1 MQELI
6 REPINTNLLQRYIDE
21 WLSHVNTTHNWKRLH
36 QILSNLLMGVVSA
49 TDTHIGSTD
58 LTLTSN
64 RTLAGAGYNFT
75 INNVANLLLSATT
88 DINLTSANQLHITL
102 PSTATAP
109 VGAPLLNTLYGMGVM
124 ELAGYGFPTS
134 LTVVD
139 DNKMLVYNHI
149 SKAFVTQT
157 QPSAVGGFT
166 PGSVLFADTDGSIT
180 EDNSQLFWDK
190 TNNYFGIGTAVP
202 SYRLDVTG
210 NTRLG
215 QTNAALGLES
225 AVVVTH
231 LWNDAGVTPTTL
243 LMSATDTLSP
253 SNSLIIQALVN
264 LTSIFKVRKDGRITT
279 AETVEFTNTLTQQTT
294 PTGFLTLS
302 GSNNGT
308 IQYSTVGN
316 LQTALGIDAAALTAG
331 YIAYGTGSGIT
342 GESGFF
348 YNTTDN
354 RMGLGT
360 DTPMTKLNVV
370 DTINTSPRGI
380 LSSQYSTD
388 TAGARIGFAKARGSV
403 SSPSV
408 ISSGDTIGRLMFRGF
423 DNLYLAAVPA
433 SMGFVESASIE
444 VISTGTIASATGR
457 VPTRMVFSTGTDA
470 ATTVLT
476 EAMRINSDQT
486 VLLSAASVV
495 SISALKSQ
503 GAWFTGGTTTTNKP
517 HFLLEP
523 TGVTVSNNWNIA
535 GTGLGINSESLF
547 TGDLINCQVNS
558 NKKFIVSATGTSYL
572 GGAIQIAGSVNI
584 STGNLTAGTANLSG
598 ITTNNGADTHFVSTG
613 VFTVTTP
620 RYSYLATKTFQPAAV
635 AGTYSGFEFQSIINQ
650 TGTAS
655 GAVRAFFSNPT
666 LTSTVNYR
674 GFEAGSTF
682 APTSGTGT
690 FWGFVFEATINQTG
704 GASGITR
711 GVYINPTLTAAAD
724 FRAIDVV
731 AGRSTFAARV
741 QFGKGA
747 NVASA
752 ATVTLGNDGNLFHIT
767 GTTNIDNITT
777 TNWQAGSEIVLIFDD
792 VLTVNDGTG
801 NLQLAGNFTTSANDT
816 MKLIYNG
823 TSWFELSR
831 SVN

>member
-388 TAGARIGFAKARGSV
+388 TSGARVGFSKARGTV
-403 SSPSV
+403 TVPTV
-408 ISSGDTIGRLMFRGF
+408 IVTGDVIGSLVFRGYDGTF
-423 DNLYLAAVPA
+423 ANY
-433 SMGFVESASIE
+433 VESASIE
-444 VISTGTIASATGR
+444 VVSTGTIASATGR
-457 VPTRMVFSTGTDA
+457 VPSYMTFSTSTD
-470 ATTVLT
+470 TSPSVLT
-476 EAMRINSDQT
+476 ERMRITSAGFVGIATTPSYALDILSSSIGATSGTLGAQLQNNT
-486 VLLSAASVV
+486 VASAGSQQYSPSFIWKGNGWKTADVAASQSVEFYAFVETVQGSASPSGKWVLRKRINGVSPSEVFSVTSSGAGSFPSSVSAVLFTGRFETSTGGIGTNFTAFSNFINADAAGLLGSASTHYRCHFGGFTTSTMTANLSAASV
-495 SISALKSQ
+495 IFGASAATIAAS
-503 GAWFTGGTTTTNKP
+503 GTHPLFANVAIRAMGITA
-517 HFLLEP
+517 
-523 TGVTVSNNWNIA
+523 GA
-535 GTGLGINSESLF
+535 GTLTN
-547 TGDLINCQVNS
+547 
-558 NKKFIVSATGTSYL
+558 SATLYIEGAATAATNNYTLWVDSGTSRF
-572 GGAIQIAGSVNI
+572 GG
-584 STGNLTAGTANLSG
+584 
-598 ITTNNGADTHFVSTG
+598 
-613 VFTVTTP
+613 
-620 RYSYLATKTFQPAAV
+620 
-635 AGTYSGFEFQSIINQ
+635 
-650 TGTAS
+650 
-655 GAVRAFFSNPT
+655 
-666 LTSTVNYR
+666 
-674 GFEAGSTF
+674 
-682 APTSGTGT
+682 
-690 FWGFVFEATINQTG
+690 
-704 GASGITR
+704 
-711 GVYINPTLTAAAD
+711 
-724 FRAIDVV
+724 
-731 AGRSTFAARV
+731 RV
-741 QFGKGA
+741 QFGHGA
-747 NVASA
+747 AVASA
-752 ATVTLGNDGNLFHIT
+752 ATTTLGNDGNLFHIT
-767 GTTNIDNITT
+767 GTTNIDNIST
-777 TNWQAGSEIVLIFDD
+777 TNWQAGSKITLIFDG
-792 VLTVNDGTG
+792 VLTVGDGTG
-801 NLQLAGNFTTSANDT
+801 NMILAGNFTTAANST
-816 MKLIYNG
+816 LCLIYDG

-831 SVN
+831 STN

>member
-6 REPINTNLLQRYIDE
+6 RETISHDLLERYINE
-21 WLSHVNTTHNWKRLH
+21 WLSVSNTSHNWKRLH
-36 QILSNLLMGVVSA
+36 QILINMNDSISEAMGIDTSIYANNGTLAGNRVVTGNGKSLQFAGVAGFSVVSSTLISLTA
-49 TDTHIGSTD
+49 TQT
-58 LTLTSN
+58 LTFNSSATTTFNVNSLHLNINSNSGNAGDVIMADGAGTCSWQPVVGGGPSVNIYNANGALTSN
-64 RTLAGAGYNFT
+64 RTLSGDDNELLFTNLTKFSIDNTDEINLIGTTSSINSTDFT
-75 INNVANLLLSATT
+75 IEATNPYLITGSTAASLAGSPLVA
-88 DINLTSANQLHITL
+88 LTSASGNFGFAAYALPTSLGVGDDGKILQYDHGTTSFVMATAAVDTNIYNTNGSLTGNRTVTGAGFTFAMTGLSGYTLTSATGNAQL
-102 PSTATAP
+102 TATAGNIG
-109 VGAPLLNTLYGMGVM
+109 VTAGSDINITTGADLNLNVTG
-124 ELAGYGFPTS
+124 EIA
-134 LTVVD
+134 
-139 DNKMLVYNHI
+139 I
-149 SKAFVTQT
+149 SN
-157 QPSAVGGFT
+157 AVAHDAT
-166 PGSVLFADTDGSIT
+166 PGAFAVFTDVGFGQLAYIT
-180 EDNSQLFWDK
+180 AAELITATGAV
-190 TNNYFGIGTAVP
+190 TNNIYAGNGTLASNRTV
-202 SYRLDVTG
+202 SG
-210 NTRLG
+210 G
-215 QTNAALGLES
+215 GLY
-225 AVVVTH
+225 
-231 LWNDAGVTPTTL
+231 
-243 LMSATDTLSP
+243 
-253 SNSLIIQALVN
+253 
-264 LTSIFKVRKDGRITT
+264 SIAFNNTT
-279 AETVEFTNTLTQQTT
+279 ASTFTSNGLTTI
-294 PTGFLTLS
+294 
-302 GSNNGT
+302 GSNVE
-308 IQYSTVGN
+308 IDLLSSTV
-316 LQTALGIDAAALTAG
+316 D
-331 YIAYGTGSGIT
+331 
-342 GESGFF
+342 
-348 YNTTDN
+348 
-354 RMGLGT
+354 
-360 DTPMTKLNVV
+360 
-370 DTINTSPRGI
+370 I
-380 LSSQYSTD
+380 L
-388 TAGARIGFAKARGSV
+388 
-403 SSPSV
+403 
-408 ISSGDTIGRLMFRGF
+408 
-423 DNLYLAAVPA
+423 
-433 SMGFVESASIE
+433 
-444 VISTGTIASATGR
+444 TGTLG
-457 VPTRMVFSTGTDA
+457 FKST
-470 ATTVLT
+470 
-476 EAMRINSDQT
+476 
-486 VLLSAASVV
+486 ASVV

-517 HFLLEP
+517 HFLLET
-523 TGVTVSNNWNIA
+523 TGVNVSNNWNIE